1 MNEKNLE
8 QELTKIA
15 DRLLELSVFA
25 GKARNACADSED
37 RLAYQELSNK
47 LFKMQSDIRFDL
59 RYTATYL
66 EL

>member
-8 QELTKIA
+8 QELTEVA
-15 DRLLELSVFA
+15 DRLLELSIFA
-25 GKARNACADSED
+25 GRTRNACADSED
-37 RLAYQELSNK
+37 RLLYQELSNK

-59 RYTATYL
+59 RYTAAYL